1 MTPHTKTITTPQGKE
16 YQMNTSVSIEEI
28 EGKYAW
34 NERSKVGG
42 IISYGNESYVE
53 IGNSVYH
60 TITGDCLY
68 DSLTI
73 NGFKVYENNNNT
85 QG

>member
-1 MTPHTKTITTPQGKE
+1 MGITGKE
-16 YQMNTSVSIEEI
+16 YQINASVSIDEI

-42 IISYGNESYVE
+42 IIRYGNDSHVE
-53 IGNSVYH
+53 IGDCVYH
-60 TITGDCLY
+60 TTAGDCLY

-73 NGFKVYENNNNT
+73 NGFKVYENS
-85 QG
+85 